1 MHRPGPKKEKTIGLF
16 LLGLVLFT
24 PPFLTIFNSDPLAT
38 VFDIPLLYVYFFVA
52 WFFLIALVAF
62 TVGRAARS
70 YSLEMKSG
78 EIQTEDDGD

>member
-24 PPFLTIFNSDPLAT
+24 PPFLSIFNSNPLAT

-62 TVGRAARS
+62 TVGRAAKI
-70 YSLEMKSG
+70 YSLELQSS
-78 EIQTEDDGD
+78 EPQSDSDED

>member
-24 PPFLTIFNSDPLAT
+24 PPFITIFNSDPLAT
-38 VFDIPLLYVYFFVA
+38 VFDIPLLFVYFFVA

-62 TVGRAARS
+62 TVGRAAKT
-70 YSLEMKSG
+70 YSLELQSS
-78 EIQTEDDGD
+78 EPQSDSDEN